1 MAILDE
7 IGATPEQV
15 VMVGEMYGLAGTK
28 LKAAVSVD
36 IMKMLKTKWYL
47 YNREDMKKSM
57 KKFSESEEE

>member
-36 IMKMLKTKWYL
+36 IMKMLKTK
-47 YNREDMKKSM
+47 
-57 KKFSESEEE
+57 